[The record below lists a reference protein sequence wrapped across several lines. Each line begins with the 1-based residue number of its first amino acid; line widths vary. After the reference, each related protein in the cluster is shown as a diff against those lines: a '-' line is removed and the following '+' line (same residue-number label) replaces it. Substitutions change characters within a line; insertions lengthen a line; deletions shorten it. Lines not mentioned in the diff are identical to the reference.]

1 MREVRWLE
9 EQKTL
14 TLTGEPVLEMGRA
27 SCRERVFCWV

>member
-14 TLTGEPVLEMGRA
+14 TLTGEPVLE
-27 SCRERVFCWV
+27 CRCHWPFKRR